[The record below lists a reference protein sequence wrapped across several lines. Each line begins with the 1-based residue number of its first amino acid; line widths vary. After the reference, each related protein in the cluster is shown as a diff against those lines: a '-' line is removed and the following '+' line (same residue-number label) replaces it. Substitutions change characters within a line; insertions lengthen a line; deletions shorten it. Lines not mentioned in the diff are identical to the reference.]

1 LTNPGAAGL
10 HAVRDAV
17 LFTYSG
23 LVTNDG
29 DLFKVIGQAKA
40 VGANP
45 AVALVKQ
52 GYKPDMK
59 KRGTL
64 RTVFDGRY
72 KYTRYFSP
80 LDRNRPTTID
90 ELYKWNDVE
99 LFDLNTD
106 PEEMVNLGA
115 DSTRNRDLILTM
127 NAKLGALIMAEIG
140 VDDGRELPNIPL
152 ITWTIDKVS

>member
-1 LTNPGAAGL
+1 
-10 HAVRDAV
+10 
-17 LFTYSG
+17 
-23 LVTNDG
+23 
-29 DLFKVIGQAKA
+29 
-40 VGANP
+40 
-45 AVALVKQ
+45 
-52 GYKPDMK
+52 MK

-72 KYTRYFSP
+72 KFTRYFSP

-90 ELYKWNDVE
+90 ELYRWNDVE

-115 DSTRNRDLILTM
+115 DSTRSRDLILAM
-127 NAKLGALIMAEIG
+127 NGKLEAMIQAEIG

-152 ITWTIDKVS
+152 VTWTIDKVS